1 MTPPA
6 SVPSFMFLAMIA
18 WETGHF
24 QGGVKL
30 PLRRSAEPLRGASR
44 PPSNSPGGGTSKTCP
59 N

>member
-18 WETGHF
+18 GEPGHF

-30 PLRRSAEPLRGASR
+30 PLRRSAEPLKGALP
-44 PPSNSPGGGTSKTCP
+44 PPSNSPGGGASKTCP
-59 N
+59 D